1 MGAMDKLKDLL
12 KIARQQGKTE
22 EQIEEIVEQ
31 AAEKSTCIPPELKQ
45 QDGFR
50 PDIVIMDEM
59 STYRRNDAVDA
70 LTYAAVT
77 IPEGESIAD
86 RTAALFGIPS
96 TVLCGIDMTAG
107 FERFK
112 STFGA
117 ASIILMAGDS
127 CKASLSSESRQQSN
141 NYRRMHKLPMK
152 RKQAMRRVDRHGE
165 TDGTDGHRK
174 DIPLS

>member
-31 AAEKSTCIPPELKQ
+31 AAEKSTCIPPELMAK
-45 QDGFR
+45 GG
-50 PDIVIMDEM
+50 VITNITSTDEFDEYE
-59 STYRRNDAVDA
+59 TCKEV
-70 LTYAAVT
+70 L
-77 IPEGESIAD
+77 IPVKDYESIAD
-86 RTAALFGIPS
+86 RAAALFGIPQS
-96 TVLCGIDMTAG
+96 VFCGIDMAAG
-107 FERFK
+107 FEQFE
-112 STFGA
+112 STFSA
-117 ASIILMAGDS
+117 ASIILIAGDS
-127 CKASLSSESRQQSN
+127 RKTSLSTEMRQQSN

-152 RKQAMRRVDRHGE
+152 RRQAMRRVDRHGE